1 MKHADYKAKSLEEL
15 IEEIKQSDLTSEQ
28 QSRML
33 GELEVKGSHDVTTE
47 DSSVVHRGEDMYQYS
62 DRQLIQKM
70 DFSGSAVNALS
81 SMDDLLDRD
90 RQREKDGFPRKIRV
104 GRLIKPGK
112 IDGNSIV
119 IVPTTVEEKL
129 IHDSSSNYTN
139 SDESGGTGEG
149 KEGEI
154 IGEQAVR
161 PEQDGEGNGAG
172 EGQEAGHDMQSTAYD
187 LGRILTQK
195 FELPNLKDRGAKRSL
210 TKYTYDITD
219 KNRGFGQVLDKKAT
233 LKKVLETNFN
243 LGRIPDVNTIDSTGF
258 LVSPQDKIYRILSRE
273 KDYESQALVFFVRD
287 YSGSMEGKCTELVV
301 SQHVLIYSWLLYQY
315 SRRVETRFIL
325 HDTSAKEVPDF
336 YTYYNSRVA
345 GGTQVAAAY
354 RLVNEIVEKENLAS
368 EYNIYVFHGTD
379 GDDWDTTGE
388 KTIPELK
395 KVMEYAN
402 RVGISI
408 VSHGYAINEK
418 TEVQAYL
425 ENSELLTQQSD
436 LLRLDV
442 MDENANETRLID
454 GIRKLISQDV
464 HA

>member
-1 MKHADYKAKSLEEL
+1 MSNNSESEKTIDNKISETVDLNLISEKKQRMLEEL
-15 IEEIKQSDLTSEQ
+15 NGTQTHEVVEERDDSFHIQGLYSYCDQ
-28 QSRML
+28 QML
-33 GELEVKGSHDVTTE
+33 NK
-47 DSSVVHRGEDMYQYS
+47 
-62 DRQLIQKM
+62 
-70 DFSGSAVNALS
+70 SAINLSPVNALS
-81 SMDDLLDRD
+81 SMDELLDRD

-112 IDGNSIV
+112 IDGGSIV
-119 IVPTTVEEKL
+119 IVPTTVEEKF
-129 IHDSSSNYTN
+129 IHDSSVNEENDT
-139 SDESGGTGEG
+139 ESGGTGQGEEG
-149 KEGEI
+149 DV
-154 IGEQAVR
+154 IGEQPVR
-161 PEQDGEGNGAG
+161 PEQGTETGAG
-172 EGQEAGHDMQSTAYD
+172 DGQEAGHDIQSTAYD
-187 LGRILTQK
+187 LGRILTEK
-195 FELPNLKDRGAKRSL
+195 FELPNLKDRGARRSL

-233 LKKVLETNFN
+233 LKRVLETNFN
-243 LGRIPDVNTIDSTGF
+243 LNKIPDINMIDSTNL

-301 SQHVLIYSWLLYQY
+301 AQHVLIYSWLLYQY

-354 RLVNEIVEKENLAS
+354 SLLNKIVEEENLAQQ
-368 EYNIYVFHGTD
+368 YNIYVFHGTD

-395 KVMEYAN
+395 KILSYAS
-402 RVGISI
+402 RMGVSI
-408 VSHGYAINEK
+408 VNHNYAANDK

-425 ENSELLTQQSD
+425 EKSGLLDQNSQLF
-436 LLRLDV
+436 RMDV
-442 MDENANETRLID
+442 MTEEADEARLIE
-454 GIRKLISQDV
+454 GIRRMISQEV
-464 HA
+464 IY